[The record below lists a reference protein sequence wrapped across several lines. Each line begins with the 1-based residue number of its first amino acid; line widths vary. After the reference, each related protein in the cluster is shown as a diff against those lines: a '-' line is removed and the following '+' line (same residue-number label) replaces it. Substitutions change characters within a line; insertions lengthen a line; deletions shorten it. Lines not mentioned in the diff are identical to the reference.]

1 MMSGKLRGPGNNV
14 GAWHSSGLNSVGS
27 KALETALGPCL
38 AEEMLN
44 PTCSNRGTLIWKV
57 LPEVLERLCCD
68 SQFPKEDYEAQSKPG
83 VCCWLCDKWSRS
95 QGLNSWSWVGPL

>member
-1 MMSGKLRGPGNNV
+1 MEF
-14 GAWHSSGLNSVGS
+14 
-27 KALETALGPCL
+27 KALETALGPYL

-57 LPEVLERLCCD
+57 LLEALEGLCCD
-68 SQFPKEDYEAQSKPG
+68 SQFPKEDSEAQSKPG
-83 VCCWLCDKWSRS
+83 VCCWLSDKWRRP